1 MEKTKRFE
9 SVLYGVAPRI
19 RSVLS
24 LLPATVKES
33 TEEIRLRAG
42 LPVALTVGG
51 ETVFIRESG
60 QTSFIITRDLL
71 KAEKAD
77 LEESFK
83 LLCKSSVYAH
93 EKELKNGFI
102 MMDNG
107 HRAGVCGTL
116 KEGGVMR
123 DITSVN
129 IRIAREIFGAAND
142 IVMDFDGG
150 GLLIAGPPGSGKT
163 TVLRD
168 LVRQLSGGVCGKHYR
183 VAVIDSRGEI
193 SGGIGGDAGNDLGP
207 DSDVLLTAD
216 KAAGIEI
223 AIRTM
228 FPDIVAFDEIGTE
241 EELKKVSE
249 SFCAGVTVITTAHI
263 GSADELMRR
272 RVTAALI
279 KSEAVSKIALLPR
292 LQGAT
297 IKIIPVKELCC
308 GVAV

>member
-102 MMDNG
+102 M
-107 HRAGVCGTL
+107 
-116 KEGGVMR
+116 
-123 DITSVN
+123 
-129 IRIAREIFGAAND
+129 
-142 IVMDFDGG
+142 
-150 GLLIAGPPGSGKT
+150 
-163 TVLRD
+163 
-168 LVRQLSGGVCGKHYR
+168 
-183 VAVIDSRGEI
+183 
-193 SGGIGGDAGNDLGP
+193 
-207 DSDVLLTAD
+207 
-216 KAAGIEI
+216 
-223 AIRTM
+223 
-228 FPDIVAFDEIGTE
+228 
-241 EELKKVSE
+241 
-249 SFCAGVTVITTAHI
+249 
-263 GSADELMRR
+263 
-272 RVTAALI
+272 
-279 KSEAVSKIALLPR
+279 
-292 LQGAT
+292 
-297 IKIIPVKELCC
+297 
-308 GVAV
+308 

>member
-116 KEGGVMR
+116 TEGGVMR

-193 SGGIGGDAGNDLGP
+193 SGGIGGDAGND
-207 DSDVLLTAD
+207 
-216 KAAGIEI
+216 
-223 AIRTM
+223 
-228 FPDIVAFDEIGTE
+228 
-241 EELKKVSE
+241 
-249 SFCAGVTVITTAHI
+249 
-263 GSADELMRR
+263 
-272 RVTAALI
+272 
-279 KSEAVSKIALLPR
+279 
-292 LQGAT
+292 
-297 IKIIPVKELCC
+297 
-308 GVAV
+308 

>member
-1 MEKTKRFE
+1 MEKTKSFE

-24 LLPATVKES
+24 LLPAAVKEN

-51 ETVFIRESG
+51 ETVFMRENG

-71 KAEKAD
+71 KSEKAD
-77 LEESFK
+77 LEESFR
-83 LLCKSSVYAH
+83 LLCKNSVYAH
-93 EKELKNGFI
+93 ENELKNGFI
-102 MMDNG
+102 IMDNG

-116 KEGGVMR
+116 TEGGVMHN
-123 DITSVN
+123 ITSVN
-129 IRIAREIFGAAND
+129 IRIAREIFGAANE
-142 IVMDFDGG
+142 IVKEFDG
-150 GLLIAGPPGSGKT
+150 GLLIAGPPGCGKT

-168 LVRQLSGGVCGKHYR
+168 LVRQLSDGACGKHYR

-193 SGGIGGDAGNDLGP
+193 SGGVCGVAGTDLGP

-249 SFCAGVTVITTAHI
+249 SFCAGETVITTAHI
-263 GSADELMRR
+263 GSA
-272 RVTAALI
+272 
-279 KSEAVSKIALLPR
+279 
-292 LQGAT
+292 
-297 IKIIPVKELCC
+297 
-308 GVAV
+308 

>member
-51 ETVFIRESG
+51 ETVFMRENG
-60 QTSFIITRDLL
+60 QASFIITRDLL

-107 HRAGVCGTL
+107 HRAGVCGTMSD
-116 KEGGVMR
+116 GGIMH

-129 IRIAREIFGAAND
+129 IRIAREIIDAAND
-142 IVMDFDGG
+142 IVREYDGG
-150 GLLIAGPPGSGKT
+150 GLLIAGPPGSGKSMLAKRLPSILPPFT
-163 TVLRD
+163 L
-168 LVRQLSGGVCGKHYR
+168 
-183 VAVIDSRGEI
+183 IDSRGEI
-193 SGGIGGDAGNDLGP
+193 SGGIGGKSGNDLGP
-207 DSDVLLTAD
+207 DSDVLLTPD

-223 AIRTM
+223 AVRTM

-241 EELKKVSE
+241 EELRRVSE

-263 GSADELMRR
+263 GCIDDLTRR
-272 RVTAALI
+272 KVTAALI
-279 KSEAVSKIALLPR
+279 NSEAISKVALLPAVH
-292 LQGAT
+292 GGT
-297 IKIIPVKELCC
+297 IKIIRTEELCR

>member
-93 EKELKNGFI
+93 ENELKNGFI
-102 MMDNG
+102 IMDNG

-116 KEGGVMR
+116 TKGGVMHN
-123 DITSVN
+123 ITSVN
-129 IRIAREIFGAAND
+129 IRIAREIFGAANE
-142 IVMDFDGG
+142 IVKEFDG
-150 GLLIAGPPGSGKT
+150 GLLIAGPPGCGKT

-168 LVRQLSGGVCGKHYR
+168 LVRQLSDGACGKHYR

-193 SGGIGGDAGNDLGP
+193 SGGVCGVAGNDLGP

-263 GSADELMRR
+263 GSAEELMRR

-279 KSEAVSKIALLPR
+279 ESGAVSKIALLPR
-292 LQGAT
+292 IHSAT
-297 IKIIPVKELCC
+297 IKIIPVKELCR
-308 GVAV
+308 GMAV